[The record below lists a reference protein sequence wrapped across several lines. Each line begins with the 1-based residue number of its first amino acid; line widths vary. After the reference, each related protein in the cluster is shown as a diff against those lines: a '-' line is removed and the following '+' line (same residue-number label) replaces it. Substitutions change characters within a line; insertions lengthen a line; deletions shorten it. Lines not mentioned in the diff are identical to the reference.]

1 MIHAIKKL
9 AEALKEKVKVKG
21 RFDEKLATQRRCN

>member
-9 AEALKEKVKVKG
+9 AESLKEKAKVKG
-21 RFDEKLATQRRCN
+21 SFDEKLMTQRRCN